1 MSAGVLDGIKV
12 LDFGQYIAGPF
23 AAMLLAEQGADVI
36 KVERPPGDP
45 LRGEDAF
52 MVWNRSKKGIT
63 LDLKKPSG
71 LKIALDLAKKSDV
84 IIENF
89 KPGVADKLGIGY
101 DKIKDLNP
109 RAVYCS
115 ISAFGAKGT
124 YAGWQGYE
132 QIVSTAATVYT
143 EQGLATHPLYVV
155 LPLASLY
162 TAVDA
167 AFDIVTGLCVRE
179 TTGRGQKIEASLF
192 RSILSTFR
200 QFNVDFEGMFR
211 APWGPTGPM
220 PLYRPYQCKDGK
232 WLFTAL
238 GNFKFFTQFALQMG
252 HDEWLTD
259 PLFEGAPF
267 LIFPPRNAQVMA
279 LLKPIYKT
287 KNRDEW
293 LEQLGSQGIPVAP
306 VQSVDDFMNY
316 QQVIANGMLQ
326 TVKEPKKGNVKEM
339 GIPVDVTGCPGKI
352 KGPSPQPGQH
362 TREVLRELGY
372 SAQDIKRLKQEQAIK
387 VAPRRK

>member
-1 MSAGVLDGIKV
+1 MSQGALSGIRV

-23 AAMLLAEQGADVI
+23 AAALLAEQGAEVI
-36 KVERPPGDP
+36 KVERPGGDP
-45 LRGEDAF
+45 LRGQDAF
-52 MVWNRSKKGIT
+52 MVWNRSKKGII
-63 LDLKKPSG
+63 LDLKKPEG
-71 LKIALDLAKKSDV
+71 LKIALDLAKKADV

-89 KPGVADKLGIGY
+89 KPGTADKLGIGY
-101 DKIKDLNP
+101 DKIKELNP

-115 ISAFGAKGT
+115 ISGFGPSGP
-124 YAGWQGYE
+124 YAGWAGYD
-132 QIVSTAATVYT
+132 QIVSTVASVYN
-143 EQGLATHPLYVV
+143 EQGVVTHPLFLV

-167 AFDIVTGLCVRE
+167 AFYIVSGLCVRE
-179 TTGRGQKIEASLF
+179 KTGKGQRIDVSLF
-192 RSILSTFR
+192 RTILSTFR

-220 PLYRPYQCKDGK
+220 PLYRPYQCKDGE
-232 WLFTAL
+232 WLFTGL
-238 GNFKFFTQFALQMG
+238 GNPKFFMQFAVELG

-279 LLKPIYKT
+279 MLKPLYKT
-287 KNRDEW
+287 KTRAEW
-293 LEQLGSQGIPVAP
+293 IKQFMDASIPVAP
-306 VQSVDDFMNY
+306 VQTVDQFMDY
-316 QQVIANGMLQ
+316 KQVIASDMVQ
-326 TVKEPKKGNVKEM
+326 TVKEPGKGNVKEM
-339 GIPVDVTGCPGKI
+339 GVPIAMADTPGKI
-352 KGPSPQPGQH
+352 KGPSPRPGQH

-372 SAQDIKRLKQEQAIK
+372 SAQEIKRLKQEQVIK